1 MKKIIF
7 TLSIATAVLTSCTS
21 SQKENNLESLD
32 KKSAREVTLK
42 TVVAGDSI
50 LHITSQSIWVN
61 GELLTQKNDTIKTAK
76 TVNDW
81 GVTEPITLEKVPI
94 YVTVE

>member
-7 TLSIATAVLTSCTS
+7 TLSIVALTLISCQPKQETT
-21 SQKENNLESLD
+21 LESLD

-42 TVVAGDSI
+42 TVVQGDSI
-50 LHITSQSIWVN
+50 FHITQQTIWAN
-61 GELLTQKNDTIKTAK
+61 GEVIQQKNDTIITAK
-76 TVNDW
+76 NISDW
-81 GVTEPITLEKVPI
+81 GQNQAISLEKVPI

>member
-1 MKKIIF
+1 MNKIII
-7 TLSIATAVLTSCTS
+7 TLSITTIAFASCTQ
-21 SQKENNLESLD
+21 QKENNLESLD

-50 LHITSQSIWVN
+50 LHITSQSIWAN
-61 GELLTQKNDTIKTAK
+61 GQLLTQKTDTIKTVKA
-76 TVNDW
+76 VSDW
-81 GVTEPITLEKVPI
+81 GTTEPITLEKVPI